1 MMFGKAKE
9 TAAVEKLMAKDDRVV
24 SWAQAG
30 PDVVVA
36 TRLGLWW
43 PDPAGQR
50 LIGWELISKATW
62 DAGRLTVIEA
72 EVVDDLYL
80 LDRPPVS
87 IELTTTRDLPPTI
100 RKRVETSV
108 AQSELVDL
116 PSGQGRFVGRRVPN
130 RDGLAWWCRLEPGT
144 VDDAETR
151 EAVTEILEALRAPT
165 LVD

>member
-1 MMFGKAKE
+1 MFGKAKE
-9 TAAVEKLMAKDDRVV
+9 IAAVEKLMAKDDRVV

-50 LIGWELISKATW
+50 LIGWESITKATW

-72 EVVDDLYL
+72 EIIDDLYL
-80 LDRPPVS
+80 LDRRPVT
-87 IELTTTRDLPPTI
+87 IELTTTRDLPPTV
-100 RKRVETSV
+100 RKRVELSV

-116 PSGQGRFVGRRVPN
+116 PSGQGRFVARRVPN
-130 RDGLAWWCRLEPGT
+130 RDGLAWWCRLESGA
-144 VDDAETR
+144 VDDPETH
-151 EAVTEILEALRAPT
+151 EVVVDILEALRAPT

>member
-1 MMFGKAKE
+1 
-9 TAAVEKLMAKDDRVV
+9 
-24 SWAQAG
+24 
-30 PDVVVA
+30 VA

-43 PDPAGQR
+43 PDATVPAGQR

-72 EVVDDLYL
+72 EIVDDLYL

-87 IELTTTRDLPPTI
+87 IELTVTRDLPPNV
-100 RKRVETSV
+100 RKRVELSV

-116 PSGQGRFVGRRVPN
+116 PSGAGRFVGRRVPN
-130 RDGLAWWCRLEPGT
+130 HDGLAWWCRLEPGT

-151 EAVTEILEALRAPT
+151 EVVADVLEALRAPT